1 MQQMQGIQN
10 KPPVSAQGQ
19 MQAQHSTMQDLHSYN
34 NMDKQ
39 PLQGQYSEPGSAQPP
54 SSHI

>member
-1 MQQMQGIQN
+1 
-10 KPPVSAQGQ
+10 
-19 MQAQHSTMQDLHSYN
+19 MQAQQSTIQDLYSYN

-54 SSHI
+54 SSHIQNQF